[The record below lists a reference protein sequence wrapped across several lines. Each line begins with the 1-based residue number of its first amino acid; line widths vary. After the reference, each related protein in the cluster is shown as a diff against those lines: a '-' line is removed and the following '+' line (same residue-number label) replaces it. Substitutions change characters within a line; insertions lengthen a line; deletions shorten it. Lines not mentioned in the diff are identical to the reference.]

1 MQWADVVKP
10 PSNRVLRQF
19 AGLWLV
25 FFLGIAAS
33 RWWHGQHGLWT
44 VVLAIAAV
52 VVGIAGMAVPAVVR
66 PIFTGWMI
74 AAFPIGWTVSR
85 VVLGFVFFLIVTPIA
100 LIFRLMGRDILRRRR
115 PAVSSYWSEKT
126 QSSSSADYLR
136 QI

>member
-10 PSNRVLRQF
+10 PSTRVLRQF

-33 RWWHGQHGLWT
+33 RWWHGQHGPWT
-44 VVLAIAAV
+44 VTLAV
-52 VVGIAGMAVPAVVR
+52 VALVIGLSGMAVPAVVR

-85 VVLGFVFFLIVTPIA
+85 IVLGIVFFVVVTPIA
-100 LIFRLMGRDILRRRR
+100 LVFRLMGRDVLRRRR
-115 PAVSSYWSEKT
+115 PEAASYWREKP
-126 QSSSSADYLR
+126 QAGSSADYLR